1 LFHVVTPKER
11 QAMQAENQSLRSV
24 SFWRRKPVWLSLLV
38 VLVLGAAGGVMA
50 LKGQS
55 AKATEGDKKDSPPV
69 TLEFAPSDIA
79 VVVVR
84 ALTQGVSVSG
94 SLTPLSQATVKTTV
108 GGEVRRVLVREGE
121 SVRQGTLLAE
131 IDGTEARTRLEAALA
146 DQAERRARLDI
157 AARNRDTNQG
167 LLKQNFIS
175 QNAFDQLQST
185 YQASQA
191 AVQWADAQVKLAR
204 QATADTLVRAPMSGT
219 VAKRLVNGGERVGVD
234 APLMQLVDLSH
245 LELEATVPASDVAR
259 IALGQAVHFSVD
271 GFGARQ
277 FEGKVARINPVAE
290 AGTRAIKLFVTVP
303 NGDASLRGGMFAQG
317 VVTVS
322 QSKPMPVIPV
332 SAVFEEAGQAYVFTV
347 EAGKLAKHALK
358 LGLKDEAGGF
368 VEVAQ
373 GLDAGMPVVRIR
385 MNGLKVGAPA
395 VLRDATVAAKAA
407 SAPV

>member
-1 LFHVVTPKER
+1 MNVDS
-11 QAMQAENQSLRSV
+11 QSLQSAPL
-24 SFWRRKPVWLSLLV
+24 WRRKSLWLTLV
-38 VLVLGAAGGVMA
+38 VLLALGVGGAMMVV
-50 LKGQS
+50 KRQV
-55 AKATEGDKKDSPPV
+55 AKADESSKKDGPPV
-69 TLEFAPSDIA
+69 TLEFAPGDIA
-79 VVVVR
+79 VVTVR
-84 ALTQGVSVSG
+84 ALAQGVSVSG
-94 SLTPLSQATVKTTV
+94 SLSPVTHATVKSTV

-121 SVRQGTLLAE
+121 SVRQGAVLAE
-131 IDGTEARTRLEAALA
+131 IDGTEVRTRLEAALA

-167 LLKQNFIS
+167 LLKQSFIS

-204 QATADTLVRAPMSGT
+204 QAAADTLVRAPMSGM
-219 VAKRLVNGGERVGVD
+219 VAKRLVNGGERVGPD
-234 APLMQLVDLSH
+234 APLMQLVDLSR

-259 IALGQAVHFSVD
+259 IAPGQGVQFSVD
-271 GFGARQ
+271 GFGARR

-317 VVTVS
+317 SVTVS
-322 QSKPMPVIPV
+322 QSKPMPVIPL
-332 SAVFEEAGQAYVFTV
+332 SAVIEEAGQAYAFTV
-347 EAGKLAKHALK
+347 EGGKLAKHALK
-358 LGLKDEAGGF
+358 LGLKDEASGL

-373 GLDAGMPVVRIR
+373 GLDGGMAVVRIR

>member
-1 LFHVVTPKER
+1 MNVDS
-11 QAMQAENQSLRSV
+11 QSAKSV
-24 SFWRRKPVWLSLLV
+24 SFWRRKSVWLALLV
-38 VLVLGAAGGVMA
+38 LLALGVGGAMA
-50 LKGQS
+50 VKRQA
-55 AKATEGDKKDSPPV
+55 AKAVESGKKDGPAV
-69 TLEFAPSDIA
+69 TLEFAPGDIA
-79 VVVVR
+79 VVAVR
-84 ALTQGVSVSG
+84 ALAQGVSVSG
-94 SLTPLSQATVKTTV
+94 SLSPVTHATVKSTV

-121 SVRQGTLLAE
+121 AVRQGVVLAE

-204 QATADTLVRAPMSGT
+204 QAAADTLVRAPMSGR
-219 VAKRLVNGGERVGVD
+219 VAKRLVNGGERVGAD
-234 APLMQLVDLSH
+234 APLMQLVDLSS

-259 IALGQAVHFSVD
+259 IAPGQGVQFSVD

-290 AGTRAIKLFVTVP
+290 VGTRAIKLFVTVP
-303 NGDASLRGGMFAQG
+303 NPDTSLRGGMFAQG

-322 QSKPMPVIPV
+322 QSKPMPVIPI
-332 SAVFEEAGQAYVFTV
+332 SAVFEEAGQTYVFTV
-347 EAGKLAKHALK
+347 EDGKLAKHALK
-358 LGLKDEAGGF
+358 LGLKDESSGM

-373 GLDAGMPVVRIR
+373 GLDAGVAVVRIR
-385 MNGLKVGAPA
+385 MNGLKAGAPA

>member
-1 LFHVVTPKER
+1 MNVES
-11 QAMQAENQSLRSV
+11 QSLKPK
-24 SFWRRKPVWLSLLV
+24 SFWRRKSVWLSLLV
-38 VLVLGAAGGVMA
+38 LLVLGGVGGVMA
-50 LKGQS
+50 VKSQS
-55 AKATEGDKKDSPPV
+55 AKASETSKKDSPPV
-69 TLEFAPSDIA
+69 TLEFAPGDIA
-79 VVVVR
+79 VVAVR
-84 ALTQGVSVSG
+84 ALAQGVSVSG
-94 SLTPLSQATVKTTV
+94 SLSPVTQATVKSTV

-121 SVRQGTLLAE
+121 AVRQGAVLAE

-191 AVQWADAQVKLAR
+191 AVQWAEAQVKLAR

-219 VAKRLVNGGERVGVD
+219 VAKRLVNGGERVGAD
-234 APLMQLVDLSH
+234 APLMQLVDLSR

-259 IALGQAVHFSVD
+259 IAPGQGVHFSVD
-271 GFGARQ
+271 GFGTRQ

-303 NGDASLRGGMFAQG
+303 NSDASLRGGMFAQG

-322 QSKPMPVIPV
+322 QSNAMPVVPL
-332 SAVFEEAGQAYVFTV
+332 SAVFEEAAQSYVFTV
-347 EAGKLAKHALK
+347 EGGKLAKRALK
-358 LGLKDEAGGF
+358 LGLKDEASGF
-368 VEVAQ
+368 VEVSD
-373 GLDAGMPVVRIR
+373 GVTAGIPVVRIR

-395 VLRDATVAAKAA
+395 VLRDATTAAKSA
-407 SAPV
+407 SAPA